1 MPQMKKVLLVEDQTI
16 LLQLMSMELQMA
28 GYDLATAENGLEA
41 LEILN
46 KQPVDVLVTDLYMP
60 EMGGIELI
68 EKMIEQFPDIPVIVL
83 SASRYG
89 DISRHLEAI
98 GVFNFVDKPIT
109 EDKIT
114 LLLHLIDVL

>member
-1 MPQMKKVLLVEDQTI
+1 MAETKKVLLVEDQAI

-28 GYDLATAENGLEA
+28 GFDLATASNGLEA
-41 LEILN
+41 LKVLE
-46 KQPVDVLVTDLYMP
+46 KQPIDVLVTDLYMP

-68 EKMIEQFPDIPVIVL
+68 EQMIEQYPDIPVIVL

-89 DISRHLEAI
+89 DISRQLEAI

-109 EDKIT
+109 AEKIS
-114 LLLHLIDVL
+114 LLLHLIEVL